1 MAAGQNN
8 AVKRLSGWKAIGQFL
23 GCTER
28 TARRWESDRAMP
40 VHRVPGG
47 SRGSVWASP
56 DELTRWLQSLPV
68 AVQAD
73 IRTEAQADVEQVQAA
88 VEQAQAVPKATEPTA
103 TEQQPPAPPT
113 PAAAHT
119 ARAPQT
125 RGRLWALGI
134 GALIALA
141 GVSAWLVHRASQRAA
156 HSSDPATTPYDD
168 DALAREEYRNA
179 RFELATRSSESIAA
193 ATAGFRHL
201 TERHPER
208 AAGWSGLAESYL
220 LAREFGSTSD
230 ADAYAAAARAAR
242 KAIGL
247 DPKLADAW
255 LDVGFVNFWWDGD
268 VEAGLKSFE
277 TGLQLNPDSAR
288 GWLWYGNALASTR
301 RFDEALRAL
310 ARARSLDPESRAIV
324 ADESWAQFL
333 SGHRA
338 AGLATLERLA
348 AIDPKFVS
356 WHTYLQRCYLVM
368 GRDED
373 FLREAVTAA
382 QLRHR
387 GDAEARL
394 QIVAERYHAAG
405 HEAMLEQL
413 TADAIDGWQSGHG
426 SSVLVAAYRAQARD
440 RAGMLKWLAIAAA
453 QHDHTLIEV
462 PAAPEFSDYWSDPAV
477 QQLTAYDK

>member
-1 MAAGQNN
+1 MTAAQNN

-68 AVQAD
+68 AEQAD
-73 IRTEAQADVEQVQAA
+73 IRTEAQADVEQ
-88 VEQAQAVPKATEPTA
+88 AQTLPTA
-103 TEQQPPAPPT
+103 TEMSEPPPPPSPEPAPSPA
-113 PAAAHT
+113 PAAAVADT
-119 ARAPQT
+119 RRSPQSRRRIRAI
-125 RGRLWALGI
+125 GI
-134 GALIALA
+134 CAMLAVAGASVWLA
-141 GVSAWLVHRASQRAA
+141 HRASQRAA
-156 HSSDPATTPYDD
+156 GSPDPTTTPYDD
-168 DALAREEYRNA
+168 DQLASEEYRTA

-193 ATAGFRHL
+193 ATVAFRHL

-255 LDVGFVNFWWDGD
+255 LDIGFVNFWWDGD
-268 VEAGLKSFE
+268 LDAGLKSFE
-277 TGLQLNPDSAR
+277 TGLQLNPESAR

-310 ARARSLDPESRAIV
+310 ARARSLDPESRAII
-324 ADESWAQFL
+324 ADESWAQFVA
-333 SGHRA
+333 GHRA
-338 AGLATLERLA
+338 TGLATLERLA

-387 GDAEARL
+387 ADAEARL
-394 QIVAERYHAAG
+394 QIVAARFHAAG
-405 HEAMLEQL
+405 HEAMLDQL

-426 SSVLVAAYRAQARD
+426 SSVLVATYRAQAKD
-440 RAGMLKWLAIAAA
+440 RAGMLKWLAVAAA

-462 PAAPEFSDYWSDPAV
+462 PAAPEFSDYWNDPAV
-477 QQLTAYDK
+477 QQLTASDK